1 MIRAVIFDLDGTLYD
16 RYSSL
21 RAAAYQL
28 HSEHRNWFPESM
40 IAKELGRQL
49 VKFDYRYNY
58 FGGWPSVA
66 EKLKTANVLL
76 PEVDDR
82 EFGEAA
88 ISAMAENLVPYPFT
102 LKMLADL
109 RRKGYRLGMITNGT
123 PEIQWRKLRKLGLEN
138 QFETVLVSGA
148 VGAEKPDPAIFQAC
162 EKAMDL
168 PAREMVYVGDN
179 PELDILGAYNG
190 GFTPIWVKT
199 SVGWGFPDIRRAPY
213 EINDVSE
220 LDDLLDRISG

>member
-49 VKFDYRYNY
+49 VKFDHRYNY

-88 ISAMAENLVPYPFT
+88 ISAMAESLVPYPFT

-109 RRKGYRLGMITNGT
+109 LN
-123 PEIQWRKLRKLGLEN
+123 
-138 QFETVLVSGA
+138 
-148 VGAEKPDPAIFQAC
+148 
-162 EKAMDL
+162 
-168 PAREMVYVGDN
+168 
-179 PELDILGAYNG
+179 
-190 GFTPIWVKT
+190 
-199 SVGWGFPDIRRAPY
+199 
-213 EINDVSE
+213 
-220 LDDLLDRISG
+220 DRIFATAGRSRNDHQRRNFIYNNLTFLCCISHRATHRVGRFPRYIYC

>member
-49 VKFDYRYNY
+49 VKFDHRYNY

-88 ISAMAENLVPYPFT
+88 ISAMAESLVPYPFT

-123 PEIQWRKLRKLGLEN
+123 PRS
-138 QFETVLVSGA
+138 SG
-148 VGAEKPDPAIFQAC
+148 GSC
-162 EKAMDL
+162 
-168 PAREMVYVGDN
+168 GS
-179 PELDILGAYNG
+179 
-190 GFTPIWVKT
+190 WVWKT
-199 SVGWGFPDIRRAPY
+199 SSRRCWSAALWGRK
-213 EINDVSE
+213 S
-220 LDDLLDRISG
+220 LTLLFSRPVKRPWTCPAGKWSM